1 MKIVTRKKENDN
13 NNNNNNNDANQYR
26 QILTNLGL
34 IDSLN

>member
-1 MKIVTRKKENDN
+1 MKIVTKKKENDN

-34 IDSLN
+34 IH

>member
-1 MKIVTRKKENDN
+1 MKTVTRKKKND
-13 NNNNNNNDANQYR
+13 NNNNDANQYR

>member
-1 MKIVTRKKENDN
+1 MKTVTRKKKND
-13 NNNNNNNDANQYR
+13 NNNNNNDANQYR

>member
-1 MKIVTRKKENDN
+1 MKTVTRKKEND
-13 NNNNNNNDANQYR
+13 NNNNNNDANQYR